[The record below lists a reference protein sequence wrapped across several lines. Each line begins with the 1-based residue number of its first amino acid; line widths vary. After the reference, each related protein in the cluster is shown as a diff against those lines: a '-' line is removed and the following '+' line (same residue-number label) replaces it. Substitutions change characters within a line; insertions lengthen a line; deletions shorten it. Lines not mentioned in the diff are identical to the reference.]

1 MLAVRGAV
9 HIQVLQPSMGG
20 GHAQGLSISTA
31 YSISARLSFLVL
43 VEERTNLF
51 IAFKELLLGYWG

>member
-43 VEERTNLF
+43 VEEKAFF
-51 IAFKELLLGYWG
+51 IAFIELLLGYWG